1 MRNSPGPLI
10 INLSMKTT
18 DIEYEELET
27 LLNDLYMQYGYD
39 FTEYS
44 KASMHRRVQR
54 LFAMDR
60 FPDFAAFRHRLQQDS
75 QYFRHFVE
83 EITVNVTEMLR
94 DPSFYRTLRST
105 VLPILATYP
114 FIRIWHA
121 GCSTGEE
128 VYSMAIL
135 LKEAG
140 ILHKSLLYATDI
152 NPLVIEK
159 ARRGIF
165 PVSQMQK
172 YSENY
177 IQSGGLRDF
186 SSYYTAN
193 YQLAKFDAALSGKM
207 VFSTHNLA
215 ADYSFNEFQ
224 LILCRNVLIYFEK
237 GLQSKVFKLFDNS
250 LENFGY
256 LALGSKESLRFSPI
270 AGQYKQVGKEKIWRK
285 VHERN

>member
-1 MRNSPGPLI
+1 
-10 INLSMKTT
+10 
-18 DIEYEELET
+18 
-27 LLNDLYMQYGYD
+27 
-39 FTEYS
+39 
-44 KASMHRRVQR
+44 
-54 LFAMDR
+54 
-60 FPDFAAFRHRLQQDS
+60 
-75 QYFRHFVE
+75 
-83 EITVNVTEMLR
+83 MLR
-94 DPSFYRTLRST
+94 DPSFYRTLRT
-105 VLPILATYP
+105 TILPVLATYP

-140 ILHKSLLYATDI
+140 LLHKALLYGTDI

-159 ARRGIF
+159 ARKGIF

-177 IQSGGLRDF
+177 IQSGGVRDF

-193 YQLAKFDAALSGKM
+193 YHLAKFDNALTGKM
-207 VFSTHNLA
+207 IFSTHNLVS
-215 ADYSFNEFQ
+215 DFSFNEFQ
-224 LILCRNVLIYFEK
+224 LILCRNVLIYFERD
-237 GLQSKVFKLFDNS
+237 LQSKVFKLFDYS

-270 AGQYKQVGKEKIWRK
+270 ADRYRQVGREKIWRK
-285 VHERN
+285 VHEAI